1 MLWVK
6 DRTDLFDF
14 RPMLLHPKFDFDF
27 ENLIFFGETRIILGD
42 KRNTEQMT
50 PPEKLKFF
58 FTFNLKFKT

>member
-1 MLWVK
+1 MEKALESLK
-6 DRTDLFDF
+6 QLPQGHKKQQFDF
-14 RPMLLHPKFDFDF
+14 L
-27 ENLIFFGETRIILGD
+27 GETRIILGD